1 MIINF
6 CRRIVRALAQI
17 NIVHLDQLLGQPDPR
32 TDSQKIKGDFEKA
45 LQKYKK
51 EQH

>member
-6 CRRIVRALAQI
+6 CHHIAHALAQI
-17 NIVHLDQLLGQPDPR
+17 NVVHLNKLLEKPDPR
-32 TDSQKIKGDFEKA
+32 TDNQKIKDDFEKA